1 MQKTVDYLCDQL
13 KGFHVD
19 NVSIAMIES
28 IKYQYHGQSTP
39 IKHLASITQES
50 RRIQL
55 SIYDPQI
62 ADGVVKCLV
71 DSGLEAYKF
80 SKNAVIINIPLPSK
94 EQRDKVAKRLKI
106 LCEETKVALRNLRKK
121 AKKHGIEENDLN
133 RITTKY
139 TTMVD
144 DLMN

>member
-1 MQKTVDYLCDQL
+1 MQKTVDYLYDQL

-50 RRIQL
+50 RRIQI
-55 SIYDPQI
+55 SVYDPQTSDGI
-62 ADGVVKCLV
+62 AKCLT

-80 SKNAVIINIPLPSK
+80 SKNVVIVNIPLPSGD
-94 EQRDKVAKRLKI
+94 QREKAMKRLKV
-106 LCEETKVALRNLRKK
+106 LCEEAKVALRNLRKK

-139 TTMVD
+139 TAMVD
-144 DLMN
+144 NLMK